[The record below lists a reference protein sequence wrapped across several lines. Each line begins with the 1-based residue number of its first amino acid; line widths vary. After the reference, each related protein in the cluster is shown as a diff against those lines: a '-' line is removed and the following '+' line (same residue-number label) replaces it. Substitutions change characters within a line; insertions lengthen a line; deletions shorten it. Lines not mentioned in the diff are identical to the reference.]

1 MEPFYA
7 HFFLWF
13 VYNHVKTSPHLRLL
27 FSRTPQRRFAAKLQK
42 RNDKPSL
49 EFDMF
54 CDAWEWAD
62 NDFWMNCS
70 FKVMTEIET
79 TVYTALNTPLKS
91 FRRSNCLLFFILYD
105 TFTNFMHINKRLKC
119 LLDSEEGLKVHGQ
132 DAQTEQKK
140 PPVCYLYNADVYKLW
155 ADSLS
160 ST

>member
-70 FKVMTEIET
+70 FKVMTEFET

-91 FRRSNCLLFFILYD
+91 FRRSNCLLFFYSLRHIYQLYARQQ
-105 TFTNFMHINKRLKC
+105 TSKMPLGCTRRPQSSRSRCTNWT
-119 LLDSEEGLKVHGQ
+119 EEATCVLFIQRWCV
-132 DAQTEQKK
+132 
-140 PPVCYLYNADVYKLW
+140 
-155 ADSLS
+155 
-160 ST
+160 